1 MCVQVH
7 LCYVPLS
14 VCVSYESDGVGMS
27 SVQEPSYRFLTG
39 KTQSKGI
46 KVTTRAIVKNRVFC
60 RSTNKLTWKIF
71 IKW

>member
-27 SVQEPSYRFLTG
+27 SVQEPFYRFLTG

-46 KVTTRAIVKNRVFC
+46 KVDYQSNCKEQ
-60 RSTNKLTWKIF
+60 SLLQKYQ
-71 IKW
+71 